1 MCSNHTSV
9 HKLPVRPACS
19 GKCVEG
25 CGLKPAIWVIAACDG
40 LIALFQ
46 QNSDGR
52 VSIVP
57 QGDSFLSPSVEVFS
71 STLLSALRRG
81 AFNRLV
87 LIGSPQ
93 DMVWVQLSLPASLT
107 KHIVAEISH
116 PLSVGYFQR
125 LPDAWPLIGEIAP
138 LLN

>member
-1 MCSNHTSV
+1 V
-9 HKLPVRPACS
+9 
-19 GKCVEG
+19 GG
-25 CGLKPAIWVIAACDG
+25 CGLKPAIWVIVACDG

-57 QGDSFLSPSVEVFS
+57 QNDSFLSPSVEVFS
-71 STLLSALRRG
+71 NTLLSALRRG

-93 DMVWVQLSLPASLT
+93 DMAWVQLSLPASLT

-116 PLSVGYFQR
+116 PLNVGYFQR
-125 LPDAWPLIGEIAP
+125 LPDAWPLIGEITP